1 MADIVILTLIIGYCV
16 FLIYRGYKNKK
27 AGKPVGLRRVQ
38 RKLQILRRLCVLRR
52 EKNGCERKVAYGRFY
67 RLHVLWLRSI
77 YSYIYYRSD
86 DLSDLA
92 LDQESERPEEIQ
104 RKRR

>member
-1 MADIVILTLIIGYCV
+1 M
-16 FLIYRGYKNKK
+16 
-27 AGKPVGLRRVQ
+27 Q

-77 YSYIYYRSD
+77 YIIGATIYQIWLWIKKARD
-86 DLSDLA
+86 
-92 LDQESERPEEIQ
+92 
-104 RKRR
+104 RKKFKENEDEQKRTEG

>member
-1 MADIVILTLIIGYCV
+1 M
-16 FLIYRGYKNKK
+16 
-27 AGKPVGLRRVQ
+27 Q

-86 DLSDLA
+86 DLSVIWLWIKKARD
-92 LDQESERPEEIQ
+92 
-104 RKRR
+104 RKKFKENEDEQKRTEG

>member
-1 MADIVILTLIIGYCV
+1 MNNLASRTDEELVVLYSKGNNEAFDILLN
-16 FLIYRGYKNKK
+16 RYKN
-27 AGKPVGLRRVQ
+27 R
-38 RKLQILRRLCVLRR
+38 
-52 EKNGCERKVAYGRFY
+52 
-67 RLHVLWLRSI
+67 I